1 MKDLIKDKE
10 YGTIKLIGKL
20 NNIEGVYAKVVKQY
34 DNRIVLDYSKIR
46 IFEKNDSSLPM
57 HIVDKIK
64 K

>member
-1 MKDLIKDKE
+1 MRDLIKDKE
-10 YGTIKLIGKL
+10 YGTMKLIGQL
-20 NNIEGVYAKVVKQY
+20 NNLEGVYAKVINQY

-46 IFEKNDSSLPM
+46 IYENDDSSLPM

>member
-1 MKDLIKDKE
+1 MKDLIKDNE
-10 YGTIKLIGKL
+10 YGNMKLIGKL

-34 DNRIVLDYSKIR
+34 HNRIVLDYSKIR

>member
-10 YGTIKLIGKL
+10 YGTMKLIGKL